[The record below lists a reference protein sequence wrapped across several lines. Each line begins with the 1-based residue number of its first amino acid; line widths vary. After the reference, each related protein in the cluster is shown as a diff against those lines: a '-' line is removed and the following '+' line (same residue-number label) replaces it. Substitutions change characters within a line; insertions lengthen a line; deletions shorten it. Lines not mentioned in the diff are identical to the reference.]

1 MKKLLS
7 VAIGLG
13 WLVPPASALAHHA
26 FAAEFDAD
34 KPLKMAGTVTKVEWR
49 NPHAWFYIDVKDE
62 SGNVTNWGLEL
73 ASPNLLMRNGWT
85 QSSMKVGDVV
95 LVEGF
100 HARTDAKIGNARSVT
115 LTATGKSLFT
125 GSSAGRSVQ

>member
-13 WLVPPASALAHHA
+13 LLVPPASALAHHA

-49 NPHAWFYIDVKDE
+49 NP
-62 SGNVTNWGLEL
+62 T
-73 ASPNLLMRNGWT
+73 R
-85 QSSMKVGDVV
+85 VV
-95 LVEGF
+95 LHRREG
-100 HARTDAKIGNARSVT
+100 
-115 LTATGKSLFT
+115 
-125 GSSAGRSVQ
+125 